1 MHRVVAVQPQWAC
14 VFAVAVVYPTLMN
27 DERQIRQGR
36 IQRGLHR

>member
-1 MHRVVAVQPQWAC
+1 MHRVEAVQPQWVR

-27 DERQIRQGR
+27 DERQIRRGH